1 MTPPPAA
8 ALALLGGTIFM
19 MVWATATVRT
29 PGSELEYQYHYE
41 TSATDA
47 RGEQS
52 DRAADDGR
60 SGRSVSD
67 ADD

>member
-19 MVWATATVRT
+19 MVWATTTART
-29 PGSELEYQYHYE
+29 PGSELEYHYE
-41 TSATDA
+41 TSGPDA
-47 RGEQS
+47 RGEHS

-60 SGRSVSD
+60 SGRFVSD